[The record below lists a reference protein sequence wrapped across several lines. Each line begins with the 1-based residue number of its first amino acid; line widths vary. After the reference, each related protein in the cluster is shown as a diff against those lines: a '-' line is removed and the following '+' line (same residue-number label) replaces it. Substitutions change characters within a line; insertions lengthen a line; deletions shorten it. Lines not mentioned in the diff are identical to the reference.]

1 MNAAIDETREAVKRN
16 GVTDQAGTVTC
27 WKRQMGFGVVTSDDL
42 HIEYWFH
49 ESRLSF
55 IEQIT
60 IKEGSRVVF
69 SADRW
74 DERKGRRPNIAA
86 MKISK

>member
-27 WKRQMGFGVVTSDDL
+27 WKPKDGFGVVTSDDFC
-42 HIEYWFH
+42 IEYYFG
-49 ESRLSF
+49 EFKLSVM
-55 IEQIT
+55 EKMT

-69 SADRW
+69 SAAGW
-74 DERKGRRPNIAA
+74 DERKGRRPIVTA